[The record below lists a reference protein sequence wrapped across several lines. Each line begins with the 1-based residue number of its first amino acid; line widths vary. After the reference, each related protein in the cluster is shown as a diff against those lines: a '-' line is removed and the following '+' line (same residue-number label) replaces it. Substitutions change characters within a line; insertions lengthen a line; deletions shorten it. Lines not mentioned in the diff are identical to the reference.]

1 MLDKVSRSFLLRR
14 SRDKSRSAR
23 SSGSSLLGVVA
34 SVATAAPVAGFA
46 ASPFSTDRG
55 LLPFDWWPVNGRKG
69 QTIFT
74 FSVACWLQ
82 KAANVGG
89 WGRKNERVMLLLWSQ
104 LAKLYL
110 LGRRIKEELGFTL
123 YLCNPSNL

>member
-46 ASPFSTDRG
+46 PSPFSTDRG

-74 FSVACWLQ
+74 FSVACWLHNAGNCRRWVGEEERTCHVVAVEPIGKALLTWQ
-82 KAANVGG
+82 KDQGG
-89 WGRKNERVMLLLWSQ
+89 AR
-104 LAKLYL
+104 LYAL
-110 LGRRIKEELGFTL
+110 
-123 YLCNPSNL
+123 PV